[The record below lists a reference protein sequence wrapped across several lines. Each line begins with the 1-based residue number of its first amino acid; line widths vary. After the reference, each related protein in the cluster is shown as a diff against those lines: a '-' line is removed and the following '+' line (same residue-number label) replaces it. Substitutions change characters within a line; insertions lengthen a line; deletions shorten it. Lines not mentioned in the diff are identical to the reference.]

1 MTITQLSPDAA
12 SDAPPSAAA
21 VRVTAGVDIVEV
33 HRLSALAAQPRGLAG
48 VLTEQELSYCRTR
61 RRPGEH
67 IAARFAAKEAVLKA
81 LGTGLAPGMGWT
93 DVEVVKRRGG
103 RPHVVLHGTVAE
115 AAAAAG
121 LTAVDVSLSHTADL
135 AIAHAVALWG
145 SPAVS
150 PAD

>member
-1 MTITQLSPDAA
+1 MITTELPTPVAV
-12 SDAPPSAAA
+12 DAPLPTAA
-21 VRVTAGVDIVEV
+21 VEVTAGVDIVEV

-48 VLTEQELSYCRTR
+48 VLTERELGYCYGR

-93 DVEVVKRRGG
+93 DVEVLNHREG
-103 RPHVVLHGTVAE
+103 RPYVVLHGAVAE
-115 AAAAAG
+115 AAAARG
-121 LTAVDVSLSHTADL
+121 LTRVDVSLSHTAHL

-145 SPAVS
+145 VPLRVPAL
-150 PAD
+150 